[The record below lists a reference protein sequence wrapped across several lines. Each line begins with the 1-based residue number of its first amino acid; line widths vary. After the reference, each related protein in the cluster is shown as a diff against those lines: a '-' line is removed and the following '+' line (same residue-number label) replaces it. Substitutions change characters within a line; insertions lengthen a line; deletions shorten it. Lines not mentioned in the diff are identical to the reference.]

1 MYYIKRQNQDI
12 ILDMLYFPTRQ
23 TKIYAMKS
31 EMYQELSYLFF
42 SLSDGVM
49 IFFPFYTFI
58 LNVLWCAFLNKQKE
72 FML

>member
-12 ILDMLYFPTRQ
+12 KLDTLYFPTKQ
-23 TKIYAMKS
+23 TKSMQRRVKCTK
-31 EMYQELSYLFF
+31 SYLFF
-42 SLSDGVM
+42 FFLSDGVM

-58 LNVLWCAFLNKQKE
+58 LNVLGCTFLNKQKE